1 MKQQSKKISDGKVF
15 DIGVLII
22 SAVISVL
29 ILYPLIFIVSA
40 SFSSPEKVMSG
51 EMWLFPV
58 DFTLDAYSEVFKDGD
73 IWNGY
78 KNTIFYTIG
87 GTFINIILTT
97 LAAYPLSRRDL
108 PGRNI
113 IMFIITFTMF
123 FSGGMIPTF
132 LVVQGLGMVDTFW
145 AMIIP
150 NAIATYNLI
159 VMRTY
164 FQTSIPWEL
173 QEAAMIDGC
182 SNWKMLWKVILPLSK
197 PIIAV
202 MLLFYAVGHWNA
214 FFNALIY
221 LRDDKLYPLQLIL
234 REILLVSQANMTD
247 EISSEI
253 GLDEKMMLGE
263 SIKYA
268 LIIIASLPV
277 LVIYPFV
284 QKHFVKGVMIGS
296 IKG

>member
-1 MKQQSKKISDGKVF
+1 MKQQSKKISDGKTF

-22 SAVISVL
+22 SAIISVI

-40 SFSSPEKVMSG
+40 SFSNPEKVMSG

-58 DFTLDAYSEVFKDGD
+58 DFSFDAYIEVFKDGD

-78 KNTIFYTIG
+78 KNTIFYTVV
-87 GTFINIILTT
+87 GTFVNIILTT

-113 IMFIITFTMF
+113 IMFLITFTMF

-182 SNWKMLWKVILPLSK
+182 SNWKMLWKIILPLSK

-202 MLLFYAVGHWNA
+202 MILFYAVGHWNA

-221 LRDDKLYPLQLIL
+221 LRDDELYPLQLIL
-234 REILLVSQANMTD
+234 REILLVSQTSVTED
-247 EISSEI
+247 VGSQF
-253 GLDEKMMLGE
+253 GLAEKMLLGE

-268 LIIIASLPV
+268 LIIVASIPV
-277 LVIYPFV
+277 LIIYPFV

>member
-1 MKQQSKKISDGKVF
+1 MNQRSPKISDGKAF
-15 DIGVLII
+15 DIGVYII
-22 SAVISVL
+22 SAIILVL
-29 ILYPLIFIVSA
+29 VLYPLIFVVSA
-40 SFSSPEKVMSG
+40 SFSDPAKVMSG

-58 DFTLDAYSEVFKDGD
+58 DFTLDAYVEIFKNDA

-78 KNTIFYTIG
+78 RNTIIYTTL
-87 GTFINIILTT
+87 GTAVNILLTT
-97 LAAYPLSRRDL
+97 LAAYPLSRKDL

-113 IMFIITFTMF
+113 LMFLITFTMF
-123 FSGGMIPTF
+123 FHGGMIPTF
-132 LVVQGLGMVDTFW
+132 LVVQGLGMVDTIW

-182 SNWKMLWKVILPLSK
+182 SNTKMLLKIILPLSK

-202 MLLFYAVGHWNA
+202 MVLFYAVGHWNA

-221 LRDDKLYPLQLIL
+221 LRNDELYPLQLIL
-234 REILLVSQANMTD
+234 REILLVSSMGGTEDAGSQFGMD
-247 EISSEI
+247 DK
-253 GLDEKMMLGE
+253 LLLGE

-268 LIIIASLPV
+268 LIIVASIPV
-277 LVIYPFV
+277 LIMYPFV

>member
-221 LRDDKLYPLQLIL
+221 LRDDKLIL
-234 REILLVSQANMTD
+234 YSLYLEKFSFVSQANMTD

-268 LIIIASLPV
+268 LIIVASLPV

-284 QKHFVKGVMIGS
+284 QKHLSKE
-296 IKG
+296 

>member
-1 MKQQSKKISDGKVF
+1 MKQSKKISDGKVF

-22 SAVISVL
+22 SAVISVI

-40 SFSSPEKVMSG
+40 SFSNPEKVMSG
-51 EMWLFPV
+51 EMWFFPV
-58 DFTLDAYSEVFKDGD
+58 DFTLDAYKEVFKDRD

-78 KNTIFYTIG
+78 RNTIFYTIG
-87 GTFINIILTT
+87 GTFVNIILTT

-123 FSGGMIPTF
+123 FSGGMIPTY
-132 LVVQGLGMVDTFW
+132 LVVQELGMVDTFW

-197 PIIAV
+197 PIMAV

-234 REILLVSQANMTD
+234 REILLVSQANITD
-247 EISSEI
+247 EVSSEF

-268 LIIIASLPV
+268 LIIVASIPV
-277 LVIYPFV
+277 LVMYPFV

>member
-268 LIIIASLPV
+268 LIIVASLPV

>member
-22 SAVISVL
+22 SAVISLL

-268 LIIIASLPV
+268 LIIVASLPV

>member
-22 SAVISVL
+22 STVISVI

-40 SFSSPEKVMSG
+40 SFSSPERVMNG

-58 DFTLDAYSEVFKDGD
+58 DFTLDAYSEVFKDGA

-78 KNTIFYTIG
+78 RNTIFYTIG
-87 GTFINIILTT
+87 GTFVNIILTT
-97 LAAYPLSRRDL
+97 LAAYPLSRRDV

-123 FSGGMIPTF
+123 FNGGMIPTY
-132 LVVQGLGMVDTFW
+132 LVVQELGMIDTFW

-197 PIIAV
+197 PIMAV

-234 REILLVSQANMTD
+234 REILLVSQASMT
-247 EISSEI
+247 EEMGSEF

-268 LIIIASLPV
+268 LIIVASLPV
-277 LVIYPFV
+277 LVMYPFV

>member
-22 SAVISVL
+22 SAVISAL